1 MVVNPFSPDPVFGA
15 YLGTKF
21 LRLEFERDVSNFYQW
36 LILIHSNSLKAKVLN
51 EEVGFGIVFVW
62 VLKN

>member
-1 MVVNPFSPDPVFGA
+1 MGYRNLMFWLLTLSARTAVFGA

-51 EEVGFGIVFVW
+51 E
-62 VLKN
+62 

>member
-1 MVVNPFSPDPVFGA
+1 MFGA

-21 LRLEFERDVSNFYQW
+21 LRLEFERDVSSFYQW